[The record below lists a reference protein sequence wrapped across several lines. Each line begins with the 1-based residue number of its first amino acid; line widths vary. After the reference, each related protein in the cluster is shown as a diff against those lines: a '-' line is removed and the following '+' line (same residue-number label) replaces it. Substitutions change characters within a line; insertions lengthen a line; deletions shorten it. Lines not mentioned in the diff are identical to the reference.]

1 MPLPRRR
8 RRSRFAVAVRSGSG
22 VAVIA
27 LLVLLA
33 ALLAPEQP
41 LAQADICQRH
51 NGLAACRVW

>member
-1 MPLPRRR
+1 LSSRRR
-8 RRSRFAVAVRSGSG
+8 VRSAAAVSG
-22 VAVIA
+22 GRGLAVIA
-27 LLVLLA
+27 LLLVLA